1 VGVAIAW
8 LLAAVGLAVAEL
20 FVGTFVLLMFAI
32 GALAAAGAAALGANL
47 AVDAGVFVIVC
58 LLSLVA
64 IRPLLRRTLQGSAPD
79 GNRIGL
85 EAIEGATG
93 LVLEEVDADRGLVKI
108 EGEVWSA
115 RPYDTT
121 QVIAAGERVR
131 VIEIKGA
138 TALVWRD

>member
-47 AVDAGVFVIVC
+47 AVDAGVFVVVC

-64 IRPLLRRTLQGSAPD
+64 IRPVLRRTLQGSAPD

-93 LVLEEVDADRGLVKI
+93 LVLEEIDADRGLVKI